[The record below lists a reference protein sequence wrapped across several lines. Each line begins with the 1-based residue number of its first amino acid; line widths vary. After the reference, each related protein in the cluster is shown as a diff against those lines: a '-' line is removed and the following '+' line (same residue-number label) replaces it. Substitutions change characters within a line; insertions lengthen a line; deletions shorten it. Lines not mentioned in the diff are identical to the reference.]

1 MSEKVDIK
9 VVEDDEDKQDM
20 AQDTE
25 LNQATEAE
33 QDQETQSPSEQED
46 DVESRLQAAEKKA
59 DEYYDRLLRTSAE
72 FDNYK
77 KRATREMRET
87 IKFANEK
94 IIKELLDIVDNL
106 ERAIDAIP
114 SEGQNTNP
122 LLEGVQLTLNEL
134 LKLLDRHD
142 VKPIQALGEPFD
154 PAFHQAMMQEEV
166 VDKPPNTVV
175 REMQKGY
182 LIHDRLLR
190 PALVG
195 VSKQQQDQTDETGNQ
210 QED

>member
-33 QDQETQSPSEQED
+33 KDQDVQSPVEQEED
-46 DVESRLQAAEKKA
+46 AASRLQAAEKKA

-77 KRATREMRET
+77 KRTTREMRET

-94 IIKELLDIVDNL
+94 FIKELLNIVDNL
-106 ERAIDAIP
+106 ERAVDAIP
-114 SEGQNTNP
+114 SEEQNDNP
-122 LLEGVQLTLNEL
+122 LLEGVRLTLNEL
-134 LKLLDRHD
+134 LKLLERHD

-154 PAFHQAMMQEEV
+154 PAFHQAMMQEDV
-166 VDKPPNTVV
+166 ADKPPNTVV

-195 VSKQQQDQTDETGNQ
+195 VSRQQQDQTDETGNQ

>member
-33 QDQETQSPSEQED
+33 KDQEVQFPVEQEED
-46 DVESRLQAAEKKA
+46 AASRLQAAEKKA

-77 KRATREMRET
+77 KRTTREMRET

-94 IIKELLDIVDNL
+94 FIKELLNIVDNL

-114 SEGQNTNP
+114 SAEQNNNP
-122 LLEGVQLTLNEL
+122 LLEGVRLTLNEL
-134 LKLLDRHD
+134 LKLLERHD

-154 PAFHQAMMQEEV
+154 PAFHQAMMQEDV
-166 VDKPPNTVV
+166 ADKPPNTVV

>member
-20 AQDTE
+20 TPETD
-25 LNQATEAE
+25 LNQAAEPE
-33 QDQETQSPSEQED
+33 QDQDAQPSPEQSED
-46 DVESRLQAAEKKA
+46 VVTRLEAAEKKA
-59 DEYYDRLLRTSAE
+59 DDYYDRLLRTSAE

-77 KRATREMRET
+77 KRTAREMRET

-94 IIKELLDIVDNL
+94 IVKELLNIVDNL
-106 ERAIDAIP
+106 ERAIGAIP
-114 SEGQNTNP
+114 CEEQNDNP
-122 LLEGVQLTLNEL
+122 LLEGVRLTLNEL
-134 LKLLDRHD
+134 LKLLERHD

-166 VDKPPNTVV
+166 ADKPPNTVV

-195 VSKQQQDQTDETGNQ
+195 VSKLQQDQKDETGNQ